1 MFYSLFGAL
10 LVARSLGTLA
20 ALPLEARRREQQE
33 RVMGALPGYS
43 GYSSYSGCSGCSG
56 YSGYR

>member
-33 RVMGALPGYS
+33 RVMGAS
-43 GYSSYSGCSGCSG
+43 IT
-56 YSGYR
+56 